1 MQKNPCL
8 HNGATQIF
16 LNLIRDFSL
25 FYNLLTFFIIKSP
38 QLAKYARPAAQS
50 ELRSLAQGLLRPL
63 CACCSRA
70 SLENPVHGMG
80 DLVYG
85 DNDYDVRGQEKGGY
99 FGRWGIIGS
108 RGDGTG

>member
-63 CACCSRA
+63 CACWLWAVGEMPYTEWAIWCTAIMIMMCAARKRVLILA
-70 SLENPVHGMG
+70 V
-80 DLVYG
+80 
-85 DNDYDVRGQEKGGY
+85 
-99 FGRWGIIGS
+99 
-108 RGDGTG
+108 